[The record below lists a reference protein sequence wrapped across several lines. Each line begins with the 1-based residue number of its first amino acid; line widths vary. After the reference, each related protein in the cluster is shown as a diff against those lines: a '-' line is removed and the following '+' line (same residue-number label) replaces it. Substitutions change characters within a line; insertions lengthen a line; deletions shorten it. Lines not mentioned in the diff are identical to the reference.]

1 VIAQDFPRTIGE
13 ISEDWLSQT
22 LGAKVA
28 SYEANFLEGGVLSD
42 AFKVGITYDGDPG
55 EAPTSVVLKMAK
67 TSAEE
72 RASALMTN
80 SYTKELRFFE
90 DLLDEVPITAPK
102 LYASFSD
109 GSATSEFFLLVMED
123 LTQHSL
129 VFDQVSD
136 PPNAEYAR
144 KIAMEAA
151 KLHAQYWESETTKL
165 PWIGRPDGR
174 YVFGL
179 DELCKLVTDT
189 WGPFRELW
197 QETFGAD
204 IFSDEGDGPAE
215 ELTDLICGPKS
226 RGIHE
231 KIYEILSSRPMTVLH
246 GDMRADNVFRTDP
259 AAGKSVEDSTIT
271 FIDWQVIHAG
281 PPGPEFT
288 EAWMHSL
295 EPEVRRHDKE
305 FLREYHDRLVELNP
319 AAAAYTYEMLIEDYT
334 LSHCF
339 WWTAIITIGINT
351 LPLMAKPEG
360 ARMKAL
366 WGGAAVRLKTALIEL
381 DCLSL
386 VKSLA
391 ADLPDDA
398 GVAAS

>member
-1 VIAQDFPRTIGE
+1 MIAQDFPRTIGE

-67 TSAEE
+67 ASAEE

-231 KIYEILSSRPMTVLH
+231 KI
-246 GDMRADNVFRTDP
+246 
-259 AAGKSVEDSTIT
+259 
-271 FIDWQVIHAG
+271 
-281 PPGPEFT
+281 
-288 EAWMHSL
+288 
-295 EPEVRRHDKE
+295 
-305 FLREYHDRLVELNP
+305 
-319 AAAAYTYEMLIEDYT
+319 
-334 LSHCF
+334 
-339 WWTAIITIGINT
+339 
-351 LPLMAKPEG
+351 
-360 ARMKAL
+360 
-366 WGGAAVRLKTALIEL
+366 
-381 DCLSL
+381 
-386 VKSLA
+386 
-391 ADLPDDA
+391 
-398 GVAAS
+398 